1 MATPEAE
8 AFYDAVYTCVRLI
21 PYGRVTTY
29 GHIAKLI
36 DAPRNSRQV
45 GQALKYLPADQADV
59 PWHRVI
65 SSSGKISPR
74 ERMEGARE
82 QAAILREEGVE
93 VVDVGMD
100 ERFEGGGGGKVSLG
114 VYGWFPEVVD
124 LD

>member
-1 MATPEAE
+1 MTPEAE
-8 AFYDAVYTCVRLI
+8 SFYDAVYTCVRLI
-21 PYGRVTTY
+21 PYARVTTY

-45 GQALKYLPADQADV
+45 GQALKYLPADQHDDV
-59 PWHRVI
+59 PWHRVV

-82 QAAILREEGVE
+82 QASILREEGVE
-93 VVDVGMD
+93 VVDVGID
-100 ERFEGGGGGKVSLG
+100 ERLEGGGGGKVSLRM
-114 VYGWFPEVVD
+114 YGWFPEVVD